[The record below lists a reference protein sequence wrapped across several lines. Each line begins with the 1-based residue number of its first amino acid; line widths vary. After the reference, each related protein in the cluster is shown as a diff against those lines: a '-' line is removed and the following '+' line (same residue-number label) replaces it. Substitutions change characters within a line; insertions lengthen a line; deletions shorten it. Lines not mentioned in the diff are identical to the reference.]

1 MVLIYED
8 GSNEDLTFTLYY
20 KHEDDD
26 NFQEVNSKKKQVDD
40 NSDEYR
46 VEYIMSDVKA
56 GKCTC
61 KLQSKCEFS
70 RSEMSNEI
78 FFLKENKVSNL
89 IVLLL

>member
-26 NFQEVNSKKKQVDD
+26 NFQEVNSKSKQVDD
-40 NSDEYR
+40 NAD
-46 VEYIMSDVKA
+46 EYIMSDVKA
-56 GKCTC
+56 GKYTC
-61 KLQSKCEFS
+61 KFQSKCEFG

-78 FFLKENKVSNL
+78 SALNKNTVNNL
-89 IVLLL
+89 IVFLLL

>member
-26 NFQEVNSKKKQVDD
+26 NFQEVNSKSKQVDD
-40 NSDEYR
+40 NA

-56 GKCTC
+56 GKYTC
-61 KLQSKCEFS
+61 KFQSKCEFG

-78 FFLKENKVSNL
+78 SVLNKNTVNNL
-89 IVLLL
+89 IVFLLL